1 MEYFDDFDIMRQ
13 ADEWPTQSEGIIPEK
28 YEDWLQSIETTQD
41 EVEPDGRVSFHWKT
55 HEVDCDDGTHGDI
68 IYEYIDN

>member
-13 ADEWPTQSEGIIPEK
+13 ADEWPATPEEIIPEE
-28 YEDWLQSIETTQD
+28 YEDWLQNIETTQD
-41 EVEPDGRVSFHWKT
+41 EVELDRCISFHWKT